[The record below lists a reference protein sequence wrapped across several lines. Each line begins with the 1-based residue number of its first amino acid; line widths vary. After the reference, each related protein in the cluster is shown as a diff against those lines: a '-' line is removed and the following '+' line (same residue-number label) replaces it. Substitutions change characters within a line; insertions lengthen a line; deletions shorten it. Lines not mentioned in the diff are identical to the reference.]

1 VGSAREHQI
10 TLRRDRVRPVSVTF
24 HPADERPSEAE
35 VIAFEREIGFALP
48 AAYRT
53 FLLTHNGGK
62 FPHLVSVTPDPEAEG
77 QVHWYLE
84 FDGRA
89 EPPVLGHEDRF
100 ILRGLYCLCHARRDP
115 IRDLRDV
122 YKVSLEWAHPREL
135 LPIGHDPGNHQCF
148 LCLSGPRNGAIL
160 LAAAAYGEKYV
171 QEQYEA
177 ITPDDYPLLAESFE
191 SFLAALQWRAQR
203 LDPVEPPARVSHP
216 TRGHILVWLRS
227 ENTAAQIAGLRSI
240 ASRGIEIEA
249 FWSEFP
255 RLLRDSNADV
265 RWLTADLLLKN
276 AHNKNIAPFVPHLE
290 ALFDDYGNPSW
301 LKSAKGDGFALA
313 RVARRAVAR
322 YCVHFREID
331 RLRELI
337 AEGDRAAVDALS
349 ALRSASEANLIAPLA
364 EVQRAPEE
372 WLRQSAATALAHFY

>member
-1 VGSAREHQI
+1 
-10 TLRRDRVRPVSVTF
+10 
-24 HPADERPSEAE
+24 
-35 VIAFEREIGFALP
+35 
-48 AAYRT
+48 
-53 FLLTHNGGK
+53 
-62 FPHLVSVTPDPEAEG
+62 
-77 QVHWYLE
+77 
-84 FDGRA
+84 
-89 EPPVLGHEDRF
+89 
-100 ILRGLYCLCHARRDP
+100 
-115 IRDLRDV
+115 
-122 YKVSLEWAHPREL
+122 
-135 LPIGHDPGNHQCF
+135 
-148 LCLSGPRNGAIL
+148 
-160 LAAAAYGEKYV
+160 
-171 QEQYEA
+171 
-177 ITPDDYPLLAESFE
+177 
-191 SFLAALQWRAQR
+191 
-203 LDPVEPPARVSHP
+203 
-216 TRGHILVWLRS
+216 
-227 ENTAAQIAGLRSI
+227 
-240 ASRGIEIEA
+240 
-249 FWSEFP
+249 
-255 RLLRDSNADV
+255 V